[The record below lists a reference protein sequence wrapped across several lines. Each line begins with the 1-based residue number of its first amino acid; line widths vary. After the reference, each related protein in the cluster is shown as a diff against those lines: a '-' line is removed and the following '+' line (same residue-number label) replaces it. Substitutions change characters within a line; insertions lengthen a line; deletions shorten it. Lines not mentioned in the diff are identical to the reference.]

1 MLLNMIDSYESQLS
15 RVQQE
20 VGHVEKKTE
29 MHSKPSSVDSF
40 GDQRST
46 SQSDSNG
53 DSVSQKGA
61 ITQRVGG
68 SAYTP
73 KRSEVELA
81 VRFWLLHQY

>member
-20 VGHVEKKTE
+20 VGHLETE
-29 MHSKPSSVDSF
+29 TEIHSKPSSVDSF
-40 GDQRST
+40 GDHRST
-46 SQSDSNG
+46 SQSDSSG

-73 KRSEVELA
+73 RRSDVDLA
-81 VRFWLLHQY
+81 VRFWLL